1 MVWLNQ
7 SALLGNYLKLDS
19 FIDYYDYGLQ
29 ILTVITETEKPTGGE
44 YPHVILG

>member
-7 SALLGNYLKLDS
+7 SALLGNYLRLDS

-29 ILTVITETEKPTGGE
+29 VQTVITETEKQMGGD
-44 YPHVILG
+44 YPHVI